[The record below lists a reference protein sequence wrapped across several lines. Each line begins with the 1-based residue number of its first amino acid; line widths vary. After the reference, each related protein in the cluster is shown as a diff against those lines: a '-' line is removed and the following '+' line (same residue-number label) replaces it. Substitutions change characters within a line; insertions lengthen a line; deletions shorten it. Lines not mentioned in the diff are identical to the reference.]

1 MESVGALLVGTEHIN
16 AFLCEDLH
24 DVAVAAQT
32 RQPKSVD
39 ARHLVSVVDV
49 HRLIHQH
56 QIHHLNISLGHR
68 TEQGCLWSKVL
79 VILRLFFEVKV
90 NSVGASEVDEELEI
104 EGVDGGDELV
114 LEFGE
119 LRLALGG
126 PFLLFLDHCGHLAED
141 ELSLFLLVDGG
152 VVLDAL
158 QVLQKISVL
167 RLLTPLVLRLGRR
180 GPAVLAMPTVG
191 SGLPPEF
198 ANRVFLELLVE
209 VFGGHDPAHPGLLGV
224 EVEALLQ
231 GLFH

>member
-1 MESVGALLVGTEHIN
+1 M
-16 AFLCEDLH
+16 
-24 DVAVAAQT
+24 
-32 RQPKSVD
+32 
-39 ARHLVSVVDV
+39 
-49 HRLIHQH
+49 
-56 QIHHLNISLGHR
+56 
-68 TEQGCLWSKVL
+68 

-180 GPAVLAMPTVG
+180 GPAVLAMPTV
-191 SGLPPEF
+191 
-198 ANRVFLELLVE
+198 
-209 VFGGHDPAHPGLLGV
+209 
-224 EVEALLQ
+224 
-231 GLFH
+231 